1 MKTRTDSLID
11 AFGDLNF
18 TLSDFHRCCYQVPHG
33 KRVFVHVPK
42 TGGSSVHKLLL
53 KHPSKLQF
61 MNVSLKGCHRPV
73 SRLHSPKD
81 TFYFTI
87 IRDPIERVWSY
98 FNMVR
103 HRWISHPYKEYA
115 KVGLEYFLQHCW
127 EARNQYIR
135 YFSSFLLDEPGEYEY
150 RIAIKNLT
158 HFKAVIDF
166 NNFDNEPS
174 RYCTKIGI
182 YPDEQPVPHANKSN
196 YNAANNE
203 EKRLIAF
210 YNRLDVN
217 LYHQWIDS
225 SKKSPFFEQF

>member
-1 MKTRTDSLID
+1 MALTVSKFNQFSFFKLPSAWWCGVRLRHID
-11 AFGDLNF
+11 AN
-18 TLSDFHRCCYQVPHG
+18 
-33 KRVFVHVPK
+33 
-42 TGGSSVHKLLL
+42 
-53 KHPSKLQF
+53 
-61 MNVSLKGCHRPV
+61 KGV
-73 SRLHSPKD
+73 
-81 TFYFTI
+81 TT
-87 IRDPIERVWSY
+87 
-98 FNMVR
+98 VR

-150 RIAIKNLT
+150 RIAITNLT
-158 HFKAVIDF
+158 HFEAVIDF
-166 NNFDNEPS
+166 NDFDNQLS

-196 YNAANNE
+196 YSAANNE

-217 LYHQWIDS
+217 LYHQWINS